1 MQKIND
7 EFSSGEL
14 KAIALC
20 VTFMIEDVSEELNSY
35 EEARMDEAAQTSRDV
50 LSGLYRILNK
60 VRDLTGDA

>member
-1 MQKIND
+1 MQKISN

-35 EEARMDEAAQTSRDV
+35 EDAKMDEAAQTSREV
-50 LSGLYRILNK
+50 LSGLYKILNK
-60 VRDLTGDA
+60 VRDLIGDA

>member
-1 MQKIND
+1 MQKINN

-35 EEARMDEAAQTSRDV
+35 EEARIDEAAQTSRDV

-60 VRDLTGDA
+60 VRSLTGDA

>member
-7 EFSSGEL
+7 EFNSGEL

-35 EEARMDEAAQTSRDV
+35 EDAKMDEAAQTSREV
-50 LSGLYRILNK
+50 LSGLYKILNK
-60 VRDLTGDA
+60 VRDLIGDA

>member
-1 MQKIND
+1 MQKISN

-35 EEARMDEAAQTSRDV
+35 EDAKMDEAAQTSREV
-50 LSGLYRILNK
+50 LSGLYKILNK
-60 VRDLTGDA
+60 VGDLTGDD

>member
-7 EFSSGEL
+7 QFSSGEL

-35 EEARMDEAAQTSRDV
+35 EEARIDEAAQTSREV

-60 VRDLTGDA
+60 VRSLTGDA

>member
-1 MQKIND
+1 MQKISN

-35 EEARMDEAAQTSRDV
+35 EDAKMDEPAQTSREV
-50 LSGLYRILNK
+50 LSGLYKILNK
-60 VRDLTGDA
+60 VRDLIGDA

>member
-35 EEARMDEAAQTSRDV
+35 EDAKMDEAAQTSREV
-50 LSGLYRILNK
+50 LSGLYKILNK
-60 VRDLTGDA
+60 VRDLIGDA

>member
-35 EEARMDEAAQTSRDV
+35 EEARMDEAAQTSREV
-50 LSGLYRILNK
+50 LSGLIQ
-60 VRDLTGDA
+60 DT

>member
-1 MQKIND
+1 MQKISN

-35 EEARMDEAAQTSRDV
+35 EDAKMDEAAQTSREV
-50 LSGLYRILNK
+50 LSGLYKILNK

>member
-35 EEARMDEAAQTSRDV
+35 EEARIDEAAQTSRDV

-60 VRDLTGDA
+60 VRSLTGDA

>member
-35 EEARMDEAAQTSRDV
+35 EDAKIDEAAQTSREV
-50 LSGLYRILNK
+50 LSGLYRVLNK
-60 VRDLTGDA
+60 VRKLIGDA

>member
-1 MQKIND
+1 MQKISN

-35 EEARMDEAAQTSRDV
+35 EDAKMDEAAQTSREV
-50 LSGLYRILNK
+50 LSGLYKILNK
-60 VRDLTGDA
+60 VGDLTGDV

>member
-1 MQKIND
+1 MQKISN

-35 EEARMDEAAQTSRDV
+35 EDAKMDEAAQTSRDV
-50 LSGLYRILNK
+50 LSGLYKILNK

>member
-1 MQKIND
+1 MQKIDD

-35 EEARMDEAAQTSRDV
+35 EDAKMDEAAQTSREV
-50 LSGLYRILNK
+50 LSGLYKILNK
-60 VRDLTGDA
+60 VRDLIGDA